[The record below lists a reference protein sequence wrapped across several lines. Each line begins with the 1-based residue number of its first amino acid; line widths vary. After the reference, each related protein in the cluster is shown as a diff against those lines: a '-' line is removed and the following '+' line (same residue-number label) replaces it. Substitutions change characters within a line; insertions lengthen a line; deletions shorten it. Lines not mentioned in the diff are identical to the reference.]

1 MGTIRC
7 PHCGSPVMVR
17 GSRWECGYCG
27 DFGLLSSL
35 RPAEREKIEPGC
47 VQISITITEDEL
59 EPEPRQLSRQ
69 ELEDMVLRGDPSERA
84 AAEVKLLLAA
94 FPQAASRWSRERQQ
108 EMDEMDIICETGED
122 DPQTAVQMMRLLLD
136 LVGERLQ
143 EPQWAQ
149 EILGGSLYDA
159 CMERSIQGI
168 LLREMDGDD
177 RLARQIFLSAY
188 WGYPQEDLIEACD
201 WYGKAAL
208 KERLLGYQ
216 RQNPYCE

>member
-1 MGTIRC
+1 
-7 PHCGSPVMVR
+7 
-17 GSRWECGYCG
+17 
-27 DFGLLSSL
+27 
-35 RPAEREKIEPGC
+35 
-47 VQISITITEDEL
+47 
-59 EPEPRQLSRQ
+59 
-69 ELEDMVLRGDPSERA
+69 
-84 AAEVKLLLAA
+84 
-94 FPQAASRWSRERQQ
+94 
-108 EMDEMDIICETGED
+108 MDVICETGED

-136 LVGERLQ
+136 LVGDRLQ

-159 CMERSIQGI
+159 CMERSIQGV

-188 WGYPQEDLIEACD
+188 WDYPQKDLIEACD

>member
-35 RPAEREKIEPGC
+35 RPAEREKIESGC
-47 VQISITITEDEL
+47 VQITITVTEDEL

-84 AAEVKLLLAA
+84 AAEVELLLAA

-108 EMDEMDIICETGED
+108 EMDEMDVICETGED

-159 CMERSIQGI
+159 CMQHSIQGV

-177 RLARQIFLSAY
+177 RLTRQIFLSAY

-201 WYGKAAL
+201 WYGKTAL

-216 RQNPYCE
+216 RQNPYSE